1 MEILPMSRIWFFF
14 TLLLAGATSAHADAS
29 DYRFDI
35 VHTQIIFFSDHL
47 GFSHPSGRLH
57 VQNGYFHFDP
67 DDWSSAKVDVRI
79 SIASLDMGD
88 AGWEKKLKSD
98 EFFNLKRFPEAHFV
112 SSSVEKTG
120 GNNGVIHGELT
131 LHGVTRKLDLPIVS
145 NKVGRHTFSL
155 QYVAGFSATL
165 SFKRSDFGMRASI
178 PAVGDEV
185 QIRLEV
191 EGVRDDKA
199 QEKSSQAPKANVE
212 ETSDE
217 PEKH

>member
-1 MEILPMSRIWFFF
+1 VEIDPMYRIGFGCA
-14 TLLLAGATSAHADAS
+14 LLLAGVVSAHAEAS
-29 DYRFDI
+29 DYRFDS
-35 VHTQIIFFSDHL
+35 VHTQIIFFADHL

-67 DDWSSAKVDVRI
+67 DDWSTAKVDVRI
-79 SIASLDMGD
+79 SIATLDMGD
-88 AGWEKKLKSD
+88 AAWEKKLKSD
-98 EFFNLKRFPEAHFV
+98 EFFNLKRFPEAHFLG
-112 SSSVEKTG
+112 SRVEKTG
-120 GNNGVIHGELT
+120 DNSGVIHGELT

-145 NKVGRHTFSL
+145 NKVGRHSFSL

-165 SFKRSDFGMRASI
+165 SFKRSDFGMRASL

-191 EGVRDDKA
+191 EGVRDEKA
-199 QEKSSQAPKANVE
+199 QEKSSQAPKANAE
-212 ETSDE
+212 ESSDE